1 MKFEKYVTPE
11 ANPVYARYKFHN
23 KVQGQHEP
31 VEQFVTQI
39 KLLAKDCSFKDPE
52 DKIRDRIVFGIN
64 SSRERKADQFGSRFY
79 IRPSCEHFK
88 DLRIVT
94 LTIKSYKI
102 LEP

>member
-1 MKFEKYVTPE
+1 MKFEEYVAPE

-52 DKIRDRIVFGIN
+52 EKIRDKIVFGTNPSRLREKLISLGADFTLDQAVN
-64 SSRERKADQFGSRFY
+64 ISSPYELLHSQ
-79 IRPSCEHFK
+79 
-88 DLRIVT
+88 L
-94 LTIKSYKI
+94 
-102 LEP
+102 